1 VTARARRGLA
11 IAALLAVIGLLLVA
25 VASTTRWVTAVPAAP
40 EVPGSARVPLK
51 GSALVPSAVPLAL
64 VGVAGLVAA
73 AAAGRMARGAL
84 RTGAAVLVVL
94 AGLGLTYLALHAAA
108 DLPRALAGVEATRQS
123 SATEAVD
130 PNPLRWLAGIAGVA
144 VAAAGAV
151 ALIVGRGWPGL
162 AARYERDPAAPGRPS
177 APAST
182 WDAIERGDDPTR

>member
-1 VTARARRGLA
+1 LA
-11 IAALLAVIGLLLVA
+11 VAALLAVLGLLLVA
-25 VASTTRWVTAVPAAP
+25 IASTMRWVTAVPSAP
-40 EVPGSARVPLK
+40 DVPGSARVPLK

-84 RTGAAVLVVL
+84 RTAAAVLVVL
-94 AGLGLTYLALHAAA
+94 AGLGLAYLALHAAT
-108 DLPRALAGVEATRQS
+108 DLPRALAGIEAARQG

-130 PNPLRWLAGIAGVA
+130 PNPVRWLAGVAGIVIAG
-144 VAAAGAV
+144 AGAV
-151 ALIVGRGWPGL
+151 ALMVGRGWPGL
-162 AARYERDPAAPGRPS
+162 AARYDRDPAAPGRPA